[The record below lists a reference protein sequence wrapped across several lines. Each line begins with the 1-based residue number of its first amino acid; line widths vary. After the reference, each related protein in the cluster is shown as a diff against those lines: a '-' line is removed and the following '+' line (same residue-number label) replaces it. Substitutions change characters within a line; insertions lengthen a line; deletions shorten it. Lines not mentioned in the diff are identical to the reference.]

1 MNASSRLTV
10 SAILAGGAFALAC
23 GGDSGGGPVT
33 PQTLVVAA
41 GDTQSALTESML
53 PIPLRVRLTGS
64 DGGRF
69 AGATVTWSVTAG
81 AATLGAASSVT
92 DDTGSASTTV
102 TLGPTPGQI
111 AVRAAV
117 DAVPAVTFTATGCD
131 YPPVTLDAPPLSG
144 ALSTTDCRFG
154 GYYTDFLSL
163 DQTSGQREITIS
175 DSAAFD
181 TYVELYAFSGEFV
194 GFEADFDEAVILP
207 SRLHAIVAP
216 GNYLVAPSSWDQFVT
231 GPYGVSVVS
240 RALGLVDCERVWVTR
255 GVVVTD
261 SVTTTDCGDGVSGYY
276 DVVGI
281 YAAGGSVLR
290 INQRSAAVDAFLA
303 LYRVDGQTGALVLL
317 ASNDDSVTGTNDAF
331 LAYTAPLGDVYY
343 VLLGTAAPGETGA
356 YTLEVAASTTL
367 SGMFAAPASLP
378 LRFAPLRL
386 PKAWPL
392 PMRGRGR

>member
-131 YPPVTLDAPPLSG
+131 YPPVTLDAVPLSG

-181 TYVELYAFSGEFV
+181 TYVELYTFSGDFV

-240 RALGLVDCERVWVTR
+240 RALGLVNCERVWVTR

-261 SVTTTDCGDGVSGYY
+261 SVTTNDCTDGSGGYY

-281 YAAGGSVLR
+281 FAAGGSVLR
-290 INQRSAAVDAFLA
+290 INQRSTALDARLR
-303 LYRVDGQTGALVLL
+303 LLNSSGQQVAI
-317 ASNDDSVTGTNDAF
+317 NDDSATATNDAF

-343 VLLGTAAPGETGA
+343 VLPGTAAPGETGA

>member
-10 SAILAGGAFALAC
+10 SAILAGGALALAC

-69 AGATVTWSVTAG
+69 AGATVSWSVTAG
-81 AATLGAASSVT
+81 SATLGAASSVT

-111 AVRAAV
+111 VVRAAV
-117 DAVPAVTFTATGCD
+117 DAVPAVTFTATACD
-131 YPPVTLDAPPLSG
+131 YPPITLGAPPTSG
-144 ALSTTDCRFG
+144 TLATTDCRFG
-154 GYYTDFLSL
+154 GYYTDFFNL
-163 DQTSGQREITIS
+163 DLTSGQQEVSIS
-175 DSAAFD
+175 DSSEAFD
-181 TYVELYAFSGEFV
+181 TYVELYAFSGDFV
-194 GFEADFDEAVILP
+194 GFDDDIDDGVILH
-207 SRLHAIVAP
+207 SRLDAIVAP

-231 GPYGVSVVS
+231 GAYRVAVVS
-240 RALGLVDCERVWVTR
+240 RSLGLVNCELVWVTR

-261 SVTTTDCGDGVSGYY
+261 SVTTNDCPDGLGGYY

-290 INQRSAAVDAFLA
+290 INQRSTA
-303 LYRVDGQTGALVLL
+303 LNARLRLLNSSGQQVAI
-317 ASNDDSVTGTNDAF
+317 NDDSVTGNNDAF
-331 LAYTAPLGDVYY
+331 LAYTALLGDVHY
-343 VLLGTAAPGETGA
+343 VLLGTAAAGETGG
-356 YTLEVAASTTL
+356 YTLEISASTTL
-367 SGMFAAPASLP
+367 SGTAAAPASLP

-386 PKAWPL
+386 PKVWPL